1 MTDAE
6 PRIRIRGIYATALTE
21 HLAEVGRVVQATP
34 PIRARFDASFPTEEH
49 DVAVETTDDRLG
61 VGVHGA
67 PAAVEVTCERLADV
81 GIDALSW
88 TDDAPLGAVF
98 DAEVVETLGSG
109 AVVDL
114 GPREAFLPYDAVD
127 GRVDVGD
134 ERRLQ
139 VHEPAAPW
147 ADRRPEVAETVV
159 ARGGIATLVR
169 GQDSPRADVRDPERA
184 SELVRTTDI
193 LPADPPDGWGVR
205 WERGAADA
213 DVEALGS
220 ALSAAAEH
228 VESLAAHLD
237 GDDPPGAS
245 TWVRF
250 GRESRF
256 ALDDVRRTVA
266 PTMTGHHRVK
276 AGGSGASRAVD
287 LVERLGAHDAA
298 VTNGGGE
305 GGDGGGPDD
314 GGRDSAFAFEA
325 VADTFGP
332 HEGDA
337 LAVLHGKP
345 DGRQFALG
353 RGEVAARDGE
363 TVTLHR
369 HMTAGGDYDG
379 LGVPREDG
387 DVAVTKLRE
396 GRWWY
401 PTVYRDAEG
410 ATKGTYVNVC
420 TPVELFP
427 DAAVYVDLHVDV
439 VRHADGT
446 VERVDDDE
454 LDAAVEAGDVPEA
467 LAEKARS
474 VATAVERAL
483 S

>member
-1 MTDAE
+1 MTA

-21 HLAEVGRVVQATP
+21 LLADAGEVVQATP
-34 PIRARFDASFPTEEH
+34 PIERRFDASFPTAEH
-49 DVAVETTDDRLG
+49 DVSVETTGDRLG
-61 VGVHGA
+61 VGAHGD
-67 PAAVEVTCERLADV
+67 PAAVEALCERLVDV

-88 TDDAPLGAVF
+88 ADDAPLGAVF

-114 GPREAFLPYDAVD
+114 GPREAFLQYDAAE
-127 GRVDVGD
+127 GRVEVGD

-147 ADRRPEVAETVV
+147 ADRRPEVGETIV
-159 ARGGIATLVR
+159 APGGIATLVR
-169 GQDSPRADVRDPERA
+169 GLDSPRADVPDAERA
-184 SELVRTTDI
+184 SELARTTAI
-193 LPADPPDGWGVR
+193 LPTDPPDGWGVR

-213 DVEALGS
+213 DVGALDS
-220 ALSAAAEH
+220 ALSAAGER
-228 VESLAAHLD
+228 VEALAAHLD

-245 TWVRF
+245 AWVRF
-250 GRESRF
+250 CRESRF
-256 ALDDVRRTVA
+256 ALDEVRRTVA
-266 PTMTGHHRVK
+266 PTMLGHHRVK

-287 LVERLGAHDAA
+287 LVERLGAHDGVATSGAA
-298 VTNGGGE
+298 
-305 GGDGGGPDD
+305 GGDPGETD
-314 GGRDSAFAFEA
+314 GGDDTFPFEA

-332 HEGDA
+332 SADDA
-337 LAVLHGKP
+337 LAILHGKP

-353 RGEVAARDGE
+353 RGEVVERDGE
-363 TVTLHR
+363 TVTVHR
-369 HMTAGGDYDG
+369 HMTAGGDYDA

-387 DVAVTKLRE
+387 DVAVTKLEE

-401 PTVYRDAEG
+401 PTVYRDDG
-410 ATKGTYVNVC
+410 GGTKGTYVNVC

-454 LDAAVEAGDVPEA
+454 LDAAVAAGQVSEA